1 MTTLPTTRPSIPV
14 SPRPGAPAGAGGLAG
29 APSVDPIKLV
39 KKYKWL
45 LGGTAV
51 AGLVLG
57 GIAHFVLLRVYP
69 IYRPD
74 VVYQCLPIQ
83 TELSVLG
90 NTSNTDKELEKFMA
104 TQVAILTSDRIIDKA
119 VSDPKLL
126 TDAPNWASQFM
137 SHGRLDAQRAARSL
151 HRRMSAGVV
160 GETQLIRASFWSN
173 DPAEATAIAKLVGQT
188 YTRDRF
194 IEATKDINERQTNL
208 TSAIKDTEDQIKTL
222 QDRRH
227 RLLQDSS
234 LDSINQENTEAI
246 RRIDALSRKL
256 TEVRADREMFSSQL
270 KQMQAELQSASG
282 PQIPDSIRKR
292 VDDDY
297 EVLHIK
303 DELNALE
310 GRLNGLKKQ
319 GILPGNRNY
328 DAIAAQKEGVEQN
341 LRKVRE
347 RLERSLF
354 DAQLDSLKVAV
365 DSSAAQELEAQGNLD
380 KAKTRAAETTQIIS
394 QVKDIEREIDAL
406 TESKTKYSSELKNI
420 GVLSG
425 QQNPSRV
432 VLFQDAQMP
441 KGPAFPKLTIMMP
454 LGLFLCV
461 GLVGG
466 LVLLLEI
473 VDQRVKTPADVA
485 AIPRTRVLGM
495 IPHACEDPTACE
507 RIETVFRDRPAGIL
521 AENFRQIRGQIV
533 KRMLQTGHKSLL
545 VMSGSPGAGATTTV
559 INIAQSLAAAEHR
572 VLVID
577 ANFRRPGLN
586 KVLGAQEAPGLAD
599 VLAGSAAFGECVQN
613 TGTERMDL
621 LAAGTPGA
629 RVVERLG
636 SESMANVLKAAGEK
650 YEFVLL
656 DVAPAAVAGDA
667 MALAN
672 RCDAVMLVVRALSEK
687 RGMVARLRNELS
699 EVKAEFLGVVVNAV
713 RSAAGGYLKGNI
725 LAAHKYHNGGKGS
738 KA

>member
-1 MTTLPTTRPSIPV
+1 
-14 SPRPGAPAGAGGLAG
+14 
-29 APSVDPIKLV
+29 
-39 KKYKWL
+39 
-45 LGGTAV
+45 
-51 AGLVLG
+51 
-57 GIAHFVLLRVYP
+57 
-69 IYRPD
+69 
-74 VVYQCLPIQ
+74 
-83 TELSVLG
+83 
-90 NTSNTDKELEKFMA
+90 
-104 TQVAILTSDRIIDKA
+104 
-119 VSDPKLL
+119 
-126 TDAPNWASQFM
+126 
-137 SHGRLDAQRAARSL
+137 
-151 HRRMSAGVV
+151 VV
-160 GETQLIRASFWSN
+160 GETQLIRDSFWSN

>member
-1 MTTLPTTRPSIPV
+1 VT
-14 SPRPGAPAGAGGLAG
+14 PRPAAAAAGPGPAGPG
-29 APSVDPIKLV
+29 AVDPIKLV

-45 LGGTAV
+45 LAGAAR
-51 AGLVLG
+51 AGLILG
-57 GIAHFVLLRVYP
+57 AIAHFAMMRVYP

-74 VVYQCLPIQ
+74 VIYQCFPIQ
-83 TELSVLG
+83 TELAVIGASG
-90 NTSNTDKELEKFMA
+90 DFDKELEKFMA

-119 VSDPKLL
+119 VNDPRLL
-126 TDAPNWASQFM
+126 TDAPKWASGFM
-137 SHGRLDAQRAARSL
+137 SHGRLDAQRAARQMRKHL
-151 HRRMSAGVV
+151 SAGVV
-160 GETQLIRASFWSN
+160 GETQFVRASFWST
-173 DPAEATAIAKLVGQT
+173 DPAEATAIARLVGRT
-188 YTRDRF
+188 YERDRF

-208 TSAIKDTEDQIKTL
+208 TNAVKDTEDQIKLL

-246 RRIDALSRKL
+246 RRIDSLSRKL
-256 TEVRADREMFSSQL
+256 TEVRADREMFTSQL
-270 KQMQAELQSASG
+270 RQMQAELQSPAGS
-282 PQIPDSIRKR
+282 QISDSIRKR
-292 VDDDY
+292 VEDDY

-310 GRLNGLKKQ
+310 GSLNALKKR
-319 GILPGNRNY
+319 GIGAGQRDY
-328 DAIAAQKEGVEQN
+328 DRLAAQKEGVEQN
-341 LRKVRE
+341 LSKVRD
-347 RLERSLF
+347 RLQRQLF
-354 DAQLDSLKVAV
+354 DAQFDSLKTAV
-365 DSSAAQELEAQGNLD
+365 DSSAAQELEAQANLD

-406 TESKTKYSSELKNI
+406 TEAKTTYSSDLKKI

-425 QQNPSRV
+425 QQNPSRIS
-432 VLFQDAQMP
+432 LFQDAQIP
-441 KGPAFPKLTIMMP
+441 RGPAFPRLSIMLP
-454 LGLFLCV
+454 LGLFLCL

-466 LVLLLEI
+466 VVMLLEI
-473 VDQRVKTPADVA
+473 IDQRVKTPADIA

-507 RIETVFRDRPAGIL
+507 RIESVFRDRPAGIL
-521 AENFRQIRGQIV
+521 AENFRQVRGQV
-533 KRMLQTGHKSLL
+533 TKRMLHSGHKSLL
-545 VMSGSPGAGATTTV
+545 VMSGSPAAGATTIV
-559 INIAQSLAAAEHR
+559 VNLAQSLAAAEHR

-577 ANFRRPGLN
+577 ANFRRPTVH
-586 KVLGAQEAPGLAD
+586 KVLGTPEAPGLSD
-599 VLAGSAAFGECVQN
+599 VLAGATPLAEAVQN
-613 TGTERMDL
+613 TGAERVDL
-621 LAAGTPGA
+621 LAAGSPGV

-636 SESMANVLKAAGEK
+636 SESMARLLKEAGEK

-687 RGMVARLRNELS
+687 RGMVARLRGELS

-725 LAAHKYHNGGKGS
+725 LAAHKYHGGAKPPS
-738 KA
+738 KD